1 MRRWRPKFAFGPWF
15 GLLLLLLTLAGVW
28 YLGQRLVLALSGTPQ
43 EWPITLNLYA
53 NFVAL
58 LALLLL
64 LAALAYRLVAVFTLT
79 YEIDRNGVYISWS
92 GHRAIVPLN
101 QIEHLDIGTPG
112 ARIPWRLIQG
122 IGGYWGQGRTANG
135 QPLHLFATRPPRK
148 CLLLQT
154 SDAVYAISPAAQ
166 EAFVQDLEQRRK
178 LGVVKPLAAK
188 VETSRLLAYAFWND
202 RIARRALVLAFS
214 LNLLMLGIL
223 AARYPNLAVALP
235 LQFDVTGQPIDLR
248 PRHHVLLLPLAAF
261 LVSVC
266 NVVVGIILYQHER
279 IGVQLLQLA
288 SVLTQV
294 LFGVVIIA
302 IVLRF

>member
-1 MRRWRPKFAFGPWF
+1 MRRWKPKFAFGPWF
-15 GLLLLLLTLAGVW
+15 GLLLLLLILAGVW
-28 YLGQRLVLALSGTPQ
+28 YFGQRVVLALSGMPQ
-43 EWPITLNLYA
+43 DWPITLHLYA
-53 NFVAL
+53 DFVVL

-64 LAALAYRLVAVFTLT
+64 LAALAYRLVAVFTLV
-79 YEIDRNGVYISWS
+79 YEIDRNGVYITWS

-112 ARIPWRLIQG
+112 ARMPWRFIQG

-135 QPLHLFATRPPRK
+135 QPLHLFTTRPPRK

-166 EAFVQDLEQRRK
+166 DAFVQDLEQRRK
-178 LGVVKPLAAK
+178 LGVVKPLVAK
-188 VETSRLLAYAFWND
+188 VETSRLLAYDFWND
-202 RIARRALVLAFS
+202 QITRRAVVLAFG

-223 AARYPNLAVALP
+223 AARYPDLAVAVSM
-235 LQFDVTGQPIDLR
+235 QFDPSGQALDLR
-248 PRHHVLLLPLAAF
+248 PRHQVLLLPLAAF
-261 LVSVC
+261 LISVI
-266 NVVVGIILYQHER
+266 NMVLGLILYQRER